1 MRFVPTSDTCAPAT
15 GCCDVESMTVPRT
28 VPVPWAVAC
37 RNGNAAAIIAS
48 RNNFHPTFKFL
59 ILPPPSGKNGL
70 QHRQPES
77 PDSGQRKLLRQCCE
91 PGSVASPLPGS
102 YVLPAGRTEI
112 RTFAAPRIG
121 CTEDV
126 TRDPRASR
134 III

>member
-1 MRFVPTSDTCAPAT
+1 
-15 GCCDVESMTVPRT
+15 MTVPRT

-37 RNGNAAAIIAS
+37 RNGIAAAINAS

-59 ILPPPSGKNGL
+59 ILPPPSGKTVYNTGN
-70 QHRQPES
+70 RSQPTQVS
-77 PDSGQRKLLRQCCE
+77 DKLLLQCCE

-121 CTEDV
+121 CTED
-126 TRDPRASR
+126 
-134 III
+134 